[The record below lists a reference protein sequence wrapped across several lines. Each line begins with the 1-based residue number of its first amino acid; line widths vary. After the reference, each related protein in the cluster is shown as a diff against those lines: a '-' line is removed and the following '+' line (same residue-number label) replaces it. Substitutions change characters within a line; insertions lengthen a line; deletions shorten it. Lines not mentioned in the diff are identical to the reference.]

1 MAHCDDA
8 VKRAVPALPT
18 RPLPFSFPPRMD
30 DLAVYIAKFKG
41 LFEIERLVARSDERL
56 LFLAHDPVLKRRV
69 ALRVHTDPAA
79 PGRAWFLKEAE
90 VVAQLDH
97 PCLRHAYAAGVL
109 GDLAWRSGTWIEGE
123 SLEEACERGPR
134 PIPAVLGMARD
145 LLDGVEHA
153 NVRGIVIRRI
163 LPTTVM
169 LDVSGRTVI
178 TDLRYAN
185 QVLPAVAIPDAAI
198 NLPFLAPEIR
208 GGEPGDPGADVY
220 TVGAVLYFAVT
231 GARPAQPLTPAR
243 QLRPTCPAALERVL
257 ERALDPDARR
267 RYPTAGEML
276 TDLAADMGDFAGT
289 EAGPPPAQ
297 IVPGSEMWEGRL
309 RRALGDDYELLGD
322 IGSGSF
328 GRVYRVRD
336 LRLEREVALKV
347 LDPAL
352 TADPEVVERFRK
364 EAQLAASLQHPNIVS
379 IYHIDERYGL
389 LWYTM
394 ELVKGD
400 NVGQLVAELGPLDPE
415 STVGILDD
423 TLAALEHSHERRLVH
438 RDIKPENL
446 LLGPDG
452 RVRVTDFGLA
462 LALPRGRMWGGA
474 TSRSGTPQFAA
485 PEQLVGGQVDAR
497 SDLFSLGLVGYF
509 ALLGKP
515 PLEGRTPEAVLRGQ
529 VGGTL
534 PDLKA
539 ARDDVPD
546 GLIRVLK
553 KAASMDPGARY
564 ASATTFKRAL
574 DRAMRASGDLP
585 EAPVRRNLL
594 QRITGIFE

>member
-1 MAHCDDA
+1 
-8 VKRAVPALPT
+8 
-18 RPLPFSFPPRMD
+18 MD
-30 DLAVYIAKFKG
+30 DLAVHVERFRG
-41 LFEIERLVARSDERL
+41 LFDIVRLVAKSDERL
-56 LFLAHDPVLKRRV
+56 LFLATDPVLKRQV
-69 ALRVHTDPAA
+69 ALRVHPDPEA

-90 VVAQLDH
+90 VVAMLDH
-97 PCLRHAYAAGVL
+97 PCLRHAYAAGIL
-109 GDLAWRSGTWIEGE
+109 GDVAWRAGTWIEGE
-123 SLEEACERGPR
+123 SLEEAVARGPR
-134 PIPAVLGMARD
+134 PIPSVLGMARD
-145 LLDGVEHA
+145 LLDGLEHA
-153 NVRGIVIRRI
+153 NVRGVVIRRI
-163 LPTTVM
+163 LPTTLM
-169 LDVSGRTVI
+169 LEVSGRAVI

-185 QVLPAVAIPDAAI
+185 LVLPAVAIPDSKA
-198 NLPFLAPEIR
+198 NHPFLAPEVR

-220 TVGAVLYFAVT
+220 TAGAVLYHAVT
-231 GARPAQPLTPAR
+231 GALPATPAVPAR
-243 QLRPTCPAALERVL
+243 EIRPTCPAALERVL
-257 ERALDPDARR
+257 ARALKPERTK
-267 RYPTAGEML
+267 RYLTAGQML
-276 TDLAADMGDFAGT
+276 ADLASESGDFA
-289 EAGPPPAQ
+289 EPDAGPPPAH
-297 IVPGSEMWEGRL
+297 IVPGSAGWERRL

-328 GRVYRVRD
+328 GHVYRVRD

-352 TADPEVVERFRK
+352 TTDAEVVERFQK

-379 IYHIDERYGL
+379 IYDIDERFGL

-394 ELVKGD
+394 ELIKGD
-400 NVGQLVAELGPLDPE
+400 NLGQLVEELGPLDPE
-415 STVGILDD
+415 STVGILND
-423 TLAALEHSHERRLVH
+423 TLGALEHAHEHRLVH

-485 PEQLVGGQVDAR
+485 PEQLVGGQVDVR
-497 SDLFSLGLVGYF
+497 TDLFSLGLVGYF

-515 PLEGRTPEAVLRGQ
+515 PLEGRTTEAVRRGQ

-534 PDLKA
+534 TDIKLV
-539 ARDDVPD
+539 RDDVPD
-546 GLIRVLK
+546 GLVRVLK
-553 KAASMDPGARY
+553 KAASMDPAGRY

-574 DRAMRASGDLP
+574 DRVMRVSGETTPTP
-585 EAPVRRNLL
+585 ERRNLL

>member
-1 MAHCDDA
+1 
-8 VKRAVPALPT
+8 
-18 RPLPFSFPPRMD
+18 MD
-30 DLAVYIAKFKG
+30 DLAVYIERFKG
-41 LFEIERLVARSDERL
+41 RFDIERLVAKSDERL
-56 LFLAHDPVLKRRV
+56 LFLATDPVLKRRV
-69 ALRVHTDPAA
+69 ALRVHVDPAA

-90 VVAQLDH
+90 VLAQLDH
-97 PCLRHAYAAGVL
+97 PSIRHAYAAGKL
-109 GDLAWRSGTWIEGE
+109 DELAWRCGAWIEGE

-134 PIPAVLGMARD
+134 PIPAVLAMARD
-145 LLDGVEHA
+145 LLDGLEHA
-153 NVRGIVIRRI
+153 NVRGVVIRRI
-163 LPTTVM
+163 LPTTLM
-169 LDVSGRTVI
+169 LEMSGRAVI

-185 QVLPAVAIPDAAI
+185 LVLPAVAIPDPKA
-198 NLPFLAPEIR
+198 NFPFLAPEIR

-220 TVGAVLYFAVT
+220 TAGAVLYYAVT
-231 GARPAQPLTPAR
+231 GAPPSEPTAPAR
-243 QLRPTCPAALERVL
+243 ELRSTCPAALERVL
-257 ERALDPDARR
+257 QRALDQNPRK
-267 RYPTAGEML
+267 RYLTAGEML
-276 TDLAADMGDFAGT
+276 ADLAADTGDFAGT
-289 EAGPPPAQ
+289 DAGPPPAHML
-297 IVPGSEMWEGRL
+297 PGSALWERRL

-328 GRVYRVRD
+328 GHVYRVRD

-352 TADPEVVERFRK
+352 TKDPEVVERFHK

-379 IYHIDERYGL
+379 IFDIDERYGL

-394 ELVKGD
+394 ELIKGD
-400 NVGQLVAELGPLDPE
+400 NLGQLVEELGPLDPE
-415 STVGILDD
+415 STVGILNDA
-423 TLAALEHSHERRLVH
+423 LGALEHAHERRLVH

-497 SDLFSLGLVGYF
+497 ADLFSLGLVGYF
-509 ALLGKP
+509 ALMGKP
-515 PLEGRTPEAVLRGQ
+515 PLEGRTTEAVMRGQ

-534 PDLKA
+534 PDLKTL
-539 ARDDVPD
+539 RDDLPD

-553 KAASMDPGARY
+553 KAAQMDPSARY

-574 DRAMRASGDLP
+574 ERVMPGSGELQ
-585 EAPVRRNLL
+585 APARRNLL

>member
-1 MAHCDDA
+1 
-8 VKRAVPALPT
+8 
-18 RPLPFSFPPRMD
+18 MD
-30 DLAVYIAKFKG
+30 DIAGYIERFKG
-41 LFEIERLVARSDERL
+41 LFDIERLVARSDQRL
-56 LFLAHDPVLKRRV
+56 LFLATDPVLKRRV
-69 ALRVHTDPAA
+69 ALRVHVDPAA

-97 PCLRHAYAAGVL
+97 PSIRHAYSGGLL
-109 GDLAWRSGTWIEGE
+109 GELAWRSGAWIEGE

-134 PIPAVLGMARD
+134 SIPAVLGMARD
-145 LLDGVEHA
+145 LLDGLEHA
-153 NVRGIVIRRI
+153 NVRGVVIRRL
-163 LPTTVM
+163 LPTTLM
-169 LDVSGRTVI
+169 LEVSGRAVI

-185 QVLPAVAIPDAAI
+185 QVLPAGAIPDSQV
-198 NLPFLAPEIR
+198 NFPFLAPEIR

-220 TVGAVLYFAVT
+220 TAGAVLYYAVT
-231 GARPAQPLTPAR
+231 GAPPGEPTAPAR
-243 QLRPTCPAALERVL
+243 ELRPTCPAALERVL
-257 ERALDPDARR
+257 GRALEPDKTR
-267 RYPTAGEML
+267 RYLTAGGML
-276 TDLAADMGDFAGT
+276 ADLASDSGDFEGPD
-289 EAGPPPAQ
+289 AGPPPAHMQ
-297 IVPGSEMWEGRL
+297 PGSALWERRL

-328 GRVYRVRD
+328 GHVYRVRD

-379 IYHIDERYGL
+379 IYDIDERYGV

-394 ELVKGD
+394 ELIKGD
-400 NVGQLVAELGPLDPE
+400 NLGQLVEELGPLDPE
-415 STVGILDD
+415 STVGILND

-474 TSRSGTPQFAA
+474 TSRSGTPLFAA
-485 PEQLVGGQVDAR
+485 PEQLIGGQVDVR
-497 SDLFSLGLVGYF
+497 TDLFSLGLVGFF

-515 PLEGRTPEAVLRGQ
+515 PLEGRTTEAVMRGQ

-539 ARDDVPD
+539 TRDDVPD
-546 GLIRVLK
+546 ALIRVLK
-553 KAASMDPGARY
+553 KAASMDPAARY

-574 DRAMRASGDLP
+574 ERVMRASGEMQQAP
-585 EAPVRRNLL
+585 ERRNLL